1 MSNQSKG
8 SITGGIILLLIGS
21 LFLLHNLGVN
31 VHVWDFLG
39 TYWPLILIVIGVKNI
54 FLYVQKKP

>member
-8 SITGGIILLLIGS
+8 SITGGIILLLIGT

-39 TYWPLILIVIGVKNI
+39 TYWPLILVAIGVKNI
-54 FLYVQKKP
+54 FLYLQKKP

>member
-8 SITGGIILLLIGS
+8 SITGGIILLLIGT

-39 TYWPLILIVIGVKNI
+39 TYWPLILVVIGVKNI
-54 FLYVQKKP
+54 FLYLQKKP

>member
-54 FLYVQKKP
+54 FLYLQKKP

>member
-8 SITGGIILLLIGS
+8 SITGGIILLLIGT
-21 LFLLHNLGVN
+21 LFMLHNLGVN

-39 TYWPLILIVIGVKNI
+39 TYWPLILVVIGVKNI
-54 FLYVQKKP
+54 FLYLQKKP

>member
-8 SITGGIILLLIGS
+8 SITGGIILLLIGT

-39 TYWPLILIVIGVKNI
+39 TYWPLILVVIGVKNI